1 MLQGQVNMLQD
12 DLKDRKAEFE
22 ERARVTQDELNQTI
36 AEQQKN
42 QVLLKKNADE
52 ALARAQV
59 AEEKF

>member
-1 MLQGQVNMLQD
+1 MLQD